1 MENMEMNTEKKIV
14 HSFTVVEY
22 DDGNFDVEDAGREGT
37 VALEKEEIYQAIIL
51 LADLID
57 KTRTANLV
65 RVNTYRAMQQFF
77 SEMMAAQQ
85 GEGATPETPEKPEVT
100 L

>member
-1 MENMEMNTEKKIV
+1 MENMDMNTEKKIV
-14 HSFTVVEY
+14 HSFKVVEF
-22 DDGNFDVEDAGREGT
+22 DDGNFDVEDAGLEGT
-37 VALEKEEIYQAIIL
+37 TPLEKEEIYQAIVL
-51 LADLID
+51 LSDLID

>member
-1 MENMEMNTEKKIV
+1 MENMDMNTEKKIV
-14 HSFTVVEY
+14 HSFKVVEF
-22 DDGNFDVEDAGREGT
+22 DDGNFDVEDAGLEGT
-37 VALEKEEIYQAIIL
+37 TPLEKEEIYQAIVL
-51 LADLID
+51 LSDLID

-85 GEGATPETPEKPEVT
+85 GGNEPDAPAEKPEVT